1 MLRQWL
7 LKPSKNIKTIND
19 RLDAVEDFN
28 NIFQDRRRVMDTLKS
43 LGDLE
48 KLVNKTYHFSSKSQ
62 QNNKAYFYEDFNVKK
77 LK

>member
-28 NIFQDRRRVMDTLKS
+28 NIFQDRRRLMDTLKS
-43 LGDLE
+43 LGDL
-48 KLVNKTYHFSSKSQ
+48 
-62 QNNKAYFYEDFNVKK
+62 
-77 LK
+77 